1 MAFFFRGAVTSSPV
15 KSRDTPADE
24 SCHSLGV
31 SFLSDSSY
39 ECFSTN
45 PLTGSVCQCR
55 RSPRLLGNGYY
66 VLTEDSFAV
75 DDEGNV
81 TLTPSK
87 TNVSYKENLVRIFR
101 RRRRVRKSL
110 ASLLSDVS
118 QSCQSWLGG
127 GVFGWTDSALQEEP
141 STEESNHDNHTPLR
155 DDHPPLRD
163 DHSSCVCGHTPFDH
177 GHSSTYIRTPLKRD
191 HTPIRLSHTPTRR
204 SHTPDREFPHS
215 FTYDPTE
222 NVCPPDKLKISQEEF
237 MEEQCLSQEQCG
249 QSVGGLLEVP
259 PPTFIHDRSPAPA
272 DTPSGSPLVKALLLL
287 LLMLCVCTAIS
298 SRWLMGGV
306 VVTISF
312 LLMSS
317 LRKDVRWRCAKTED
331 ITSRN
336 E

>member
-1 MAFFFRGAVTSSPV
+1 MSFFFRGAITSSPI
-15 KSRDTPADE
+15 KNRDTKEDE
-24 SCHSLGV
+24 SCHSLDG

-75 DDEGNV
+75 DDQGNV

-127 GVFGWTDSALQEEP
+127 GVFGWPDPAPQEELFND
-141 STEESNHDNHTPLR
+141 EH
-155 DDHPPLRD
+155 
-163 DHSSCVCGHTPFDH
+163 GHTPCGDDH
-177 GHSSTYIRTPLKRD
+177 TPSVYPRTPLKRG
-191 HTPIRLSHTPTRR
+191 HTPIRL

-215 FTYDPTE
+215 FTYDQTE
-222 NVCPPDKLKISQEEF
+222 NGCSPDKLKISQEEGLT
-237 MEEQCLSQEQCG
+237 EEACFSQEQFS

-259 PPTFIHDRSPAPA
+259 PPSTPVHGRYPASV
-272 DTPSGSPLVKALLLL
+272 DTPPGSALMKAFLLLIL
-287 LLMLCVCTAIS
+287 LVCVCTAVF

-306 VVTISF
+306 AVVMTF

-317 LRKDVRWRCAKTED
+317 LRKDVRWRRAKTED
-331 ITSRN
+331 ITSKN

>member
-1 MAFFFRGAVTSSPV
+1 MSFFFRGAITSSPI
-15 KSRDTPADE
+15 KNRDTKEDE
-24 SCHSLGV
+24 SCHSLDG

-75 DDEGNV
+75 DDQGNV

-127 GVFGWTDSALQEEP
+127 GVFGWPDPAPQEELFND
-141 STEESNHDNHTPLR
+141 EH
-155 DDHPPLRD
+155 
-163 DHSSCVCGHTPFDH
+163 GHTPCGDDH
-177 GHSSTYIRTPLKRD
+177 TPSVYPRTPLKRG
-191 HTPIRLSHTPTRR
+191 HTPIRL

-215 FTYDPTE
+215 FTYDQTE
-222 NVCPPDKLKISQEEF
+222 NGCSPDKLKISQEEGLT
-237 MEEQCLSQEQCG
+237 EEACFSQEQFS

-259 PPTFIHDRSPAPA
+259 PPSTPSMA
-272 DTPSGSPLVKALLLL
+272 DTPPLWTHPQVSDVTLDTANHERECCSALMKAFLLLIL
-287 LLMLCVCTAIS
+287 LVCVCTAVS

-306 VVTISF
+306 AVVMTF

-317 LRKDVRWRCAKTED
+317 LRKDVRWRRAKTED
-331 ITSRN
+331 ITSKN